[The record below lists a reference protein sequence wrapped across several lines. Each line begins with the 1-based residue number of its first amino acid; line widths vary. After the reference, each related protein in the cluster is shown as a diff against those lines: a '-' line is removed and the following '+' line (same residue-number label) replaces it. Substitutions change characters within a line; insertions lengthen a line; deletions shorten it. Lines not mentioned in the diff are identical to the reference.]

1 MSSRRIL
8 VLNGPNLNLLGTREP
23 ATYGHETLADV
34 ARLCAETAA
43 AEGYEVDF
51 RQTNH
56 EGELLDWIHAARGA
70 YAGVVINPA
79 AWTHTSVALR
89 DALVAS
95 ELPVYEVHLSNVHRR
110 EAFRHHSYVSG
121 IAVGVIC
128 GLGSQGYRAAISA
141 LIAHQETNAMTAPK
155 SVLAGLIGAGIQASL
170 TPAMHEREGDAQ
182 GLRYLYRLIDLD
194 VLGLSADA
202 LPELLQA
209 AQRTGFTGLNITF
222 PCKQAIIPLLDD
234 LSPEARGIGAVNTV
248 VLADGRT
255 VGHNTDCLG
264 FAEGF
269 RRGLPDVSK
278 RLVVQLGAG
287 GAGSAVAHALLAEGV
302 DQLFIFD
309 VEAER
314 AQALVDNLTRH
325 FGPGRAAVGTDRA
338 AAVAAA
344 DGLVNTSPVGMAKLP
359 GMPLPA
365 ELLHPGLWVAE
376 IIYFPLETE
385 LLRQARALGCRTLD
399 GGTMAVFQA
408 VKAFELFSG
417 RSADAERMQAHFA
430 ELRD

>member
-1 MSSRRIL
+1 
-8 VLNGPNLNLLGTREP
+8 
-23 ATYGHETLADV
+23 
-34 ARLCAETAA
+34 
-43 AEGYEVDF
+43 
-51 RQTNH
+51 
-56 EGELLDWIHAARGA
+56 
-70 YAGVVINPA
+70 
-79 AWTHTSVALR
+79 
-89 DALVAS
+89 
-95 ELPVYEVHLSNVHRR
+95 
-110 EAFRHHSYVSG
+110 
-121 IAVGVIC
+121 
-128 GLGSQGYRAAISA
+128 
-141 LIAHQETNAMTAPK
+141 MTAPK

-194 VLGLSADA
+194 VLDLSADA

-234 LSPEARGIGAVNTV
+234 LSPEAHGIGAVNTV

-269 RRGLPDVSK
+269 RRGLPDVAK

-430 ELRD
+430 ELRG

>member
-1 MSSRRIL
+1 
-8 VLNGPNLNLLGTREP
+8 
-23 ATYGHETLADV
+23 
-34 ARLCAETAA
+34 
-43 AEGYEVDF
+43 
-51 RQTNH
+51 
-56 EGELLDWIHAARGA
+56 
-70 YAGVVINPA
+70 
-79 AWTHTSVALR
+79 
-89 DALVAS
+89 
-95 ELPVYEVHLSNVHRR
+95 
-110 EAFRHHSYVSG
+110 
-121 IAVGVIC
+121 
-128 GLGSQGYRAAISA
+128 
-141 LIAHQETNAMTAPK
+141 MTAPN

-182 GLRYLYRLIDLD
+182 DLRYLYRLIDLD

-269 RRGLPDVSK
+269 RRGLPDVAK

-430 ELRD
+430 ELRG